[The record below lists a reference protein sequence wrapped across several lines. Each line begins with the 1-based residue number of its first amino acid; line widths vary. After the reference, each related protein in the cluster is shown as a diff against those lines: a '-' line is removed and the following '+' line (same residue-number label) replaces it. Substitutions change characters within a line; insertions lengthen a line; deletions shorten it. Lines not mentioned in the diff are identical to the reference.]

1 MKYLGKIITVVAIL
15 VCAWMIYTFF
25 QSNAAK
31 YEQYEHAIDSLSH
44 EVTILDSVHVKQDSV
59 IVVYQ
64 DSIVFLDNII
74 EVEKTKIVTV
84 EKKYKELRDKV
95 HEYHPT
101 EIDSFFKSRYNY

>member
-15 VCAWMIYTFF
+15 VCIWMVYKVF
-25 QSNAAK
+25 QDNAAK

-64 DSIVFLDNII
+64 DSIVYLDNII
-74 EVEKTKIVTV
+74 EVEKTKIITV
-84 EKKYKELRDKV
+84 EKKYKEAREQV
-95 HEYHPT
+95 HQYHAS

>member
-15 VCAWMIYTFF
+15 VCIWMVYKVF
-25 QSNAAK
+25 QDNAAK

-74 EVEKTKIVTV
+74 EVEKTKIITV
-84 EKKYKELRDKV
+84 EKKYKESREQI
-95 HEYHPT
+95 HQYHAS